1 VKRLHWLRLW
11 LPAVVGLMAVLGGY
25 FLWCGRGWAQEEG
38 ARLSLREAVARALES
53 SPTVRVA
60 AAEVERTRA
69 VRDDAAQSMRGVQI
83 PTGLNQPPGVVTGF
97 YNLVTSDLNWQMAKR
112 SLSLAQEQVVLE
124 TVRRYWA
131 VVDARAKVAAAEA
144 ALEQARISKQAAWAR
159 VVVGAATEKDY
170 SAASASLSNAEAAV
184 EQARQ
189 ALDQSY
195 EALNEIAGLG
205 WGARPELTDSPAFE
219 ATGISDVDAEV
230 ARALSVR
237 PELVNALNAV
247 DLARIQWQLPTQ
259 TGVSGVGAGLSQPWE
274 ARQKQLRKAEEQVE
288 ATRQQIRETVR
299 DLCIQLQQLEEQYPA
314 LQAALASAEKQF
326 RVVSAYYDVG
336 MATREELVGARAGYE
351 KARQAILSLTCQH
364 ASLAAKWRAMT
375 GREVLP

>member
-1 VKRLHWLRLW
+1 MERLRHLK
-11 LPAVVGLMAVLGGY
+11 VGLLAGLALLAISVASLVG
-25 FLWCGRGWAQEEG
+25 CGRAFADGQSG
-38 ARLSLREAVARALES
+38 GLSLRDAVARALEV
-53 SPTVRVA
+53 SPSVRVA
-60 AAEVERTRA
+60 AAEVERAKA
-69 VRDDAAQSMRGVQI
+69 VRDDAAQSMQGVQI

-131 VVDARAKVAAAEA
+131 VVDARAKLAAAET
-144 ALEQARISKQAAWAR
+144 ALEQARVSKQAAWAR
-159 VVVGAATEKDY
+159 LVVGAATEKDY
-170 SAASASLSNAEAAV
+170 SAAGASLSNAEAAV

-189 ALDQSY
+189 ALDQAY

-205 WGARPELTDSPAFE
+205 WGARPELTESPTFA
-219 ATGISDVDAEV
+219 ATGISDLDDEV

-237 PELVNALNAV
+237 PEVVNDLNAV

-259 TGVSGVGAGLSQPWE
+259 TGASGVGAGLSQPWE

-314 LQAALASAEKQF
+314 LQAALASAEKHF

>member
-1 VKRLHWLRLW
+1 LRHLK
-11 LPAVVGLMAVLGGY
+11 VGLLAGLALLAISVASLVG
-25 FLWCGRGWAQEEG
+25 CGRAFADGQSG
-38 ARLSLREAVARALES
+38 GLSLRDAVARALEC

-60 AAEVERTRA
+60 AAEVERARA

-112 SLSLAQEQVVLE
+112 SLSLAEEQVVLE

-131 VVDARAKVAAAEA
+131 VVDARAKLAAAEA

-170 SAASASLSNAEAAV
+170 SAARASLSNAEAAV

-189 ALDQSY
+189 ALDQAY

-219 ATGISDVDAEV
+219 AAAISDVDAEV

-326 RVVSAYYDVG
+326 RVVSAYYHVG

-351 KARQAILSLTCQH
+351 KARRAIVSLTCQH
-364 ASLAAKWRAMT
+364 ASLAARWRAMT